1 MCMVEFFKAHWGKT
15 VLLME
20 VKVQTFINPYAF
32 SPLYL
37 KSLLRVG
44 QNKENTQGRL
54 CILYEQKCDF
64 YVTGPQLYPSN

>member
-32 SPLYL
+32 SQLYL

-54 CILYEQKCDF
+54 CNLYEQKCDF

>member
-15 VLLME
+15 FLLME
-20 VKVQTFINPYAF
+20 IKVQTFINSYAF

-44 QNKENTQGRL
+44 QNKENTQGHLR
-54 CILYEQKCDF
+54 ISYEQKFDF